1 MSCSGGSVT
10 SPEEL
15 LAAADRLLSSPV
27 PGAGAQWPRACAL
40 LIRLALEMTLDR
52 FWEQVLPQAA
62 GCGMRQQLLLLPLYT
77 AEVPRAAGLAREAW
91 LGLAGAAHH
100 HAYELAPTAGELRG
114 WHTEVSEL
122 VGLLAA
128 SYGSFQPREY
138 RQE

>member
-1 MSCSGGSVT
+1 MT

>member
-1 MSCSGGSVT
+1 MT

-27 PGAGAQWPRACAL
+27 PGVGAQWPRACAL